1 MAYLT
6 SHIYLMGLLIL
17 SSTLPICPI
26 MRKSLIPCWYE
37 WLLLAWLSGML
48 LSELT
53 TPRDRGGQFWLRT
66 VMLVLSGSAVV
77 IHAVTFLLPK
87 DYWSLCFFARNQLL
101 AVVLLFCCALLLDFL
116 SFHYLFGPW
125 AIIIGELM
133 LPILHHF
140 TSSSFIGFFAIF
152 QEILWWTLDVS

>member
-1 MAYLT
+1 
-6 SHIYLMGLLIL
+6 
-17 SSTLPICPI
+17 
-26 MRKSLIPCWYE
+26 
-37 WLLLAWLSGML
+37 
-48 LSELT
+48 
-53 TPRDRGGQFWLRT
+53 
-66 VMLVLSGSAVV
+66 MLVLSGSAVV

>member
-26 MRKSLIPCWYE
+26 IRNSLIPCWYE

-53 TPRDRGGQFWLRT
+53 TPRDRGGQFWLRI
-66 VMLVLSGSAVV
+66 VMLLLSGLAVL
-77 IHAVTFLLPK
+77 IHAAAFLLPRE
-87 DYWSLCFFARNQLL
+87 YWSLCFFARNQLL
-101 AVVLLFCCALLLDFL
+101 AIVLLICCTLLLDFL

-125 AIIIGELM
+125 AIIIGQFM
-133 LPILHHF
+133 LL
-140 TSSSFIGFFAIF
+140 
-152 QEILWWTLDVS
+152 TLYTIKHKLLLKKKSQLTVTLFV